1 MYLAH
6 FVACT
11 IDVIAQGY
19 KNVRIFKF
27 DGTFW
32 YAQADML
39 HIEAGLSEQQREE
52 QGMYRNLSSKHL
64 LLLTDCLLQSHRFAK
79 AFNSNHE
86 QRNLLW
92 KAGK

>member
-1 MYLAH
+1 
-6 FVACT
+6 
-11 IDVIAQGY
+11 
-19 KNVRIFKF
+19 
-27 DGTFW
+27 
-32 YAQADML
+32 ML

-92 KAGK
+92 KAGKWLSLKHILKETLEWESTWKFAILGLL

>member
-1 MYLAH
+1 
-6 FVACT
+6 
-11 IDVIAQGY
+11 
-19 KNVRIFKF
+19 
-27 DGTFW
+27 
-32 YAQADML
+32 ML

-64 LLLTDCLLQSHRFAK
+64 LLLTDCLLQSHRLAK

-92 KAGK
+92 KAGKCLSVKHILKETLGW

>member
-1 MYLAH
+1 MKKE
-6 FVACT
+6 FT
-11 IDVIAQGY
+11 
-19 KNVRIFKF
+19 KNKYICILLCL
-27 DGTFW
+27 
-32 YAQADML
+32 QADLL

-92 KAGK
+92 KAG